1 VETHQIEL
9 VSRSPDETRKI
20 GRVLGSL
27 AQPGFVYL
35 LTGELGA
42 GKTCLTQGV
51 LLGLGGNEYARSPS
65 FVYVT
70 QYQARLTLYHI
81 DLYRL
86 EDGSEAQDLGLDEYL
101 SSDGL
106 CTVEWADRSPWLFT
120 RDSLNISIEHI
131 DENGRRMSLSTRS
144 QVYTGVLDAVKSCM
158 CRR

>member
-1 VETHQIEL
+1 MEL

-35 LTGELGA
+35 LIGELGT

-51 LLGLGGNEYARSPS
+51 LLGLGGDEYARSPS
-65 FVYVT
+65 FIYVA
-70 QYQARLTLYHI
+70 QYPARLTLYHI

-86 EDGSEAQDLGLDEYL
+86 EDGNEAHDLGLDEYM

-106 CTVEWADRSPWLFT
+106 CVVEWADRAPWLFT
-120 RDSLNISIEHI
+120 RDSLNISIAHL
-131 DENGRRMSLSTRS
+131 DENRRRMTLSTRS
-144 QVYTGVLDAVKSCM
+144 EAYTDVLDAVKPRVG
-158 CRR
+158 RR